1 MWPCPWGLSP
11 GCSRPASGDCQGSKR
26 EFSSLGGANHL
37 LPSPREAGHG
47 VWMVPRLQE
56 DDGTLLAN
64 LPPPSPPLG
73 AHLWL
78 SKGYSCNHTR
88 SNASPCSAQAS
99 PWRKERRLEA
109 ETPTSGSVCTLT
121 LLLWI
126 WRAPLAWGGMPCSNW
141 SPGAPCRAERCR
153 PLSRDPH
160 PSGSSILPGGQPR
173 AWSVPRRLPVSAA
186 GPVLAPQRYLYP
198 LLQIG
203 SEQSLICQHRLPTLR
218 CHQPPLLPRSVT
230 CLSEM

>member
-109 ETPTSGSVCTLT
+109 ETLTSGSLCTLSPCFYGFGEPP
-121 LLLWI
+121 WPGEGCPAQI
-126 WRAPLAWGGMPCSNW
+126 GPPEPLA
-141 SPGAPCRAERCR
+141 E
-153 PLSRDPH
+153 
-160 PSGSSILPGGQPR
+160 PSG
-173 AWSVPRRLPVSAA
+173 AVP
-186 GPVLAPQRYLYP
+186 
-198 LLQIG
+198 
-203 SEQSLICQHRLPTLR
+203 
-218 CHQPPLLPRSVT
+218 
-230 CLSEM
+230 